1 MKTRHDMH
9 DGFTLV
15 ELLVAL
21 VVAGI
26 FVLGA
31 SRFLS
36 NTIAHYS
43 MQEQMAHTHQNAQYA
58 MRFMTDLLMQ
68 AGADLP
74 DSGIVIIEQGSIGSD
89 SITLLRNRSGGV
101 QIFANIVVTSRSLL
115 VENAAGFIKTDDRS
129 LTLVKKPYERRNPVE
144 QFTIDE
150 GYSAG
155 DFHQGVDTI
164 NDSIRLS
171 KPIGFDRGDGLYAY
185 VTDEYYLADE
195 ALYENDDIIVQ
206 GIDSLS
212 ITFLDSSGA
221 ATDEWDLM
229 WGVDLCVR
237 GVSSGVLRGYDEYAD
252 HRFRV
257 TLTNRFRLRNRA

>member
-1 MKTRHDMH
+1 MRTPNETR

-31 SRFLS
+31 TRFLS

-58 MRFMTDLLMQ
+58 MRFLTDLLMQ

-74 DSGIVIIEQGSIGSD
+74 DSGIVIVEQGSIGSD
-89 SITLLRNRSGGV
+89 SITLLRNRGGGV
-101 QIFANIVVTSRSLL
+101 QIFPNIAVASRSLL
-115 VENAAGFIKTDDRS
+115 VEDAVGFVKTDKRS

-144 QFTIDE
+144 LFGIDE
-150 GYSAG
+150 SYSTG
-155 DFHQGVDTI
+155 DFHHGVDTI

-171 KPIGFDRGDGLYAY
+171 EPVGFDRGDGLYAY
-185 VTDEYYLADE
+185 VTDYYYLSDE
-195 ALYENDDIIVQ
+195 TLYENDDIIVR

-229 WGVDLCVR
+229 WGVDVCVR